1 MYQISTIKSGNSSM
15 AFLTEQ
21 PDEYW
26 ETGSN
31 RYEAIGKLLENL
43 IENKIIDTIEI
54 NDISSEDR
62 LPEAVIDMLQKGD
75 IDRGQIAYFT
85 RE

>member
-1 MYQISTIKSGNSSM
+1 MYQISTIQKDGSCL

-21 PDEYW
+21 PEYW

-43 IENKIIDTIEI
+43 IENKIIDTLELIV
-54 NDISSEDR
+54 ISSEDR
-62 LPEAVIDMLQKGD
+62 LPDAVIDRLQKGE
-75 IDRGQIAYFT
+75 IDR
-85 RE
+85 

>member
-1 MYQISTIKSGNSSM
+1 MYKISTIQKGNSWL
-15 AFLTEQ
+15 AFETNQ
-21 PDEYW
+21 PEYW

-62 LPEAVIDMLQKGD
+62 LPEAVIDRLQKGE
-75 IDRGQIAYFT
+75 IDRGQVAFFT